1 MVIADW
7 WDRKQLG
14 IRLRCERIQLVRQLD
29 EAWQDWAKALNQYL
43 DSLDEP
49 QSVQDSI
56 AAKIDD
62 FARKRNSIQSQIND
76 IDAQLDSLEKRFV
89 V

>member
-1 MVIADW
+1 MGIADW
-7 WDRKQLG
+7 WDRKQLE
-14 IRLRCERIQLVRQLD
+14 INLRCERIQLVRQLD

-43 DSLDEP
+43 DSLEEP

-62 FARKRNSIQSQIND
+62 FARKRDSIQSQIND

-89 V
+89 A